1 MDSGPELVTNVK
13 GTGVGVGTKSAVTFI
28 LEVIGTVQVVLV
40 AGVVAH
46 APPQAMNDVPGCG
59 ISVRVT
65 VGVLYVLEHG
75 G

>member
-1 MDSGPELVTNVK
+1 M
-13 GTGVGVGTKSAVTFI
+13 KSAVTFI
-28 LEVIGTVQVVLV
+28 LEVIGTTQVVLV

-65 VGVLYVLEHG
+65 VGVLYVFEHG